1 MNAQRLLAGLI
12 DAVHGVV
19 NIVWVG
25 GFVLWPLGFPTLR
38 LAHCLFGIAV
48 FVTLVAFGWK
58 CPLTLAARYLRER
71 ADPLLAAT
79 TPAEPFVASW
89 LRRMRLPI
97 NDRHITAITLVGTA
111 VMVGAIAQ
119 MEL

>member
-58 CPLTLAARYLRER
+58 CPLTLAARYLRGKC
-71 ADPLLAAT
+71 PHLSKTHIPSHL
-79 TPAEPFVASW
+79 
-89 LRRMRLPI
+89 MR
-97 NDRHITAITLVGTA
+97 GTF
-111 VMVGAIAQ
+111 
-119 MEL
+119 